1 MNLLLMGPPGAGKGT
16 QAALLR
22 ERLGIA
28 HLSVGEM
35 LREAVK
41 RGTPLGRMAREIME
55 RGELVPDDVVGDMVS
70 RRLAEPDCRSGFVL
84 DGYPRNL
91 PQAARLSE
99 ILREKGRRLDR
110 VVSLR
115 LSLVEL
121 LKRLT
126 GRRVCGS
133 CGALYHL
140 LTRPPKRDG
149 VCETCQ
155 GVLLQRSDDSEQVVR
170 ERLRVFEEQT
180 QPLFEHYGREGILSE
195 VEGAGTVEEI
205 AERIAAVL
213 ELAAA

>member
-1 MNLLLMGPPGAGKGT
+1 
-16 QAALLR
+16 
-22 ERLGIA
+22 
-28 HLSVGEM
+28 M

-41 RGTPLGRMAREIME
+41 RGTPLGRMAREVME
-55 RGELVPDDVVGDMVS
+55 RGELVPDDVVGAMVE
-70 RRLAEPDCRSGFVL
+70 RRLADPDCRNGFVL

-99 ILREKGRRLDR
+99 ILREQGRRLDR
-110 VVSLR
+110 VVALR

-140 LTRPPKRDG
+140 LTRPPKREG
-149 VCETCQ
+149 VCDTCQ
-155 GVLLQRSDDSEQVVR
+155 GVLQQRSDDSEEVVR

-180 QPLFEHYGREGILSE
+180 QPLLEHYGREGILSE
-195 VEGAGTVEEI
+195 VEGTGSVQEV
-205 AERIAAVL
+205 AERIAAAL
-213 ELAAA
+213 EQAA

>member
-1 MNLLLMGPPGAGKGT
+1 VNLLLMGPPGAGKGT
-16 QAALLR
+16 QAVLLR

-55 RGELVPDDVVGDMVS
+55 RGELVPDDVVGDMVL

-149 VCETCQ
+149 VCDTCQ

>member
-1 MNLLLMGPPGAGKGT
+1 MGPPGAGKGT
-16 QAALLR
+16 QAVLLR

-55 RGELVPDDVVGDMVS
+55 RGELVPDDVVGDMVL

-149 VCETCQ
+149 LCDTCQ